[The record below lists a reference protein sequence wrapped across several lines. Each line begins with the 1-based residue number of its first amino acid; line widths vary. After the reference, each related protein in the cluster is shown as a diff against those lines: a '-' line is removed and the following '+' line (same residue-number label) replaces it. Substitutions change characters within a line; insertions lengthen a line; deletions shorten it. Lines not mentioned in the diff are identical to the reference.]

1 MTNHKIGVFS
11 ALIFSVL
18 MLTIPASSLA
28 NAQEYNK
35 DYKENT
41 VYDESYKKEEKKSSE
56 EPLIIIKNEP
66 VKHKEKKKEKKMKE
80 PAMLLIEKEVL
91 FCDTIATDEDN
102 FCENE
107 LSNLEF
113 PGPDSGRYVECT
125 DGGWEDV
132 CEKINEKSF
141 NIVVTDDIEFLGSE
155 EGTKLTYN
163 GERYTVTEESN
174 VIDEENFA
182 EFISECQDSGF
193 DGAAVAFASNEFLFA
208 GSCVLFEGDCTG
220 FVQDK
225 ELKECIVKNHIVF
238 ADD

>member
-28 NAQEYNK
+28 SAQEYNK

-41 VYDESYKKEEKKSSE
+41 VYEESNKKEDKKSSE

-91 FCDTIATDEDN
+91 FCDTIASDEDN

-107 LSNLEF
+107 LPNF
-113 PGPDSGRYVECT
+113 PRPDSGRYVECT
-125 DGGWEDV
+125 DEGFADA
-132 CEKINEKSF
+132 CEKINAESF
-141 NIVVTDDIEFLGSE
+141 NIVVTDDIEFPGSE
-155 EGTKLTYN
+155 EGTKLNYN
-163 GERYTVTEESN
+163 GERYTVTEEVNTSFLD
-174 VIDEENFA
+174 DEEFA
-182 EFISECQDSGF
+182 EFIAECQDSGF
-193 DGAAVAFASNEFLFA
+193 DSATSVLVENGLFA
-208 GSCVLFEGDCTG
+208 FVCVLFEGDCTG

-225 ELKECIVKNHIVF
+225 ELKECTVKNYVVEL
-238 ADD
+238 DD